1 MDLRKISIGGTDY
14 NYRLRVSKKA
24 RYMRLQVSTEKGL
37 ELIIPYGVSLREAE
51 QFLVSKSDW
60 VMKHLAKI
68 SERQES
74 YHFLG
79 SKLVV
84 DHKYDAL
91 IRKHRLELKD
101 STLKILSPADD
112 VVPLKTIYSAWL
124 KLKAENY
131 IPHRTREIAQSYGF
145 IVNRISIRGQK
156 TRWGSCS
163 RGNNL
168 SFNFRLMAYNRD
180 IIDYVI
186 VHELCHTK
194 EMNHSRRFWD
204 LVEKIIPDYK
214 VLRKEL
220 KKTA

>member
-1 MDLRKISIGGTDY
+1 MDERIIKIGGADY
-14 NYRLRVSKKA
+14 NYKYRVSKKA
-24 RYMRLQVSTEKGL
+24 KYMRLQVSQEKGL
-37 ELIIPYGVSLREAE
+37 ELVVPYGVTFREAE
-51 QFLVSKSDW
+51 HFLMSKSDW
-60 VMKHLAKI
+60 VIKHAGKLSAR
-68 SERQES
+68 EES
-74 YHFLG
+74 FHFLG
-79 SKLVV
+79 TRLTV

-91 IRKHRLELKD
+91 IRRHRLELKD

-112 VVPLKTIYSAWL
+112 LIPLRSIYSAWL

-131 IPHRTREIAQSYGF
+131 IPQRVREIAQKYGF
-145 IVNRISIRGQK
+145 FVNRISIRGQK

-194 EMNHSRRFWD
+194 EMNHSKRFWA
-204 LVEKIIPDYK
+204 LVEKIVPDYK
-214 VLRKEL
+214 ALRKEL
-220 KKTA
+220 KKIA

>member
-1 MDLRKISIGGTDY
+1 MTIEGTDC
-14 NYRLRVSKKA
+14 NYRFRVSKKA
-24 RYMRLQVSTEKGL
+24 KYMRLQVSPEKGL
-37 ELIIPYGVSLREAE
+37 EVVVPYGVSLKEAE
-51 QFLVSKSDW
+51 LFLLSKSNW
-60 VMKHLAKI
+60 VVKHLEKI
-68 SERQES
+68 SDREES
-74 YHFLG
+74 FHFLG
-79 SKLVV
+79 SRLTV

-91 IRKHRLELKD
+91 VRRHRLELKD

-112 VVPLKTIYSAWL
+112 LVPLKSIYSAWL

-131 IPHRTREIAQSYGF
+131 IPLRVRAIAQKFGF
-145 IVNRISIRGQK
+145 LVNRISIRGQK

-194 EMNHSRRFWD
+194 EMNHSKRFWN
-204 LVEKIIPDYK
+204 LVEQIVPDYK
-214 VLRKEL
+214 ALRKEL